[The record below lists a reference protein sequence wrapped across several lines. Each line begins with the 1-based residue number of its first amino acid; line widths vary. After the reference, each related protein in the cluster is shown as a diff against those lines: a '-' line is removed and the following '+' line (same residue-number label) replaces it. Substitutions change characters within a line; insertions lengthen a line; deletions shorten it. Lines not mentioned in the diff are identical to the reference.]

1 MAVAPSRKVSVR
13 LTAPSE
19 ETPRG
24 TQRPRGPGPSME
36 LHAAVRSGDLAQAR
50 TLLEDGGADPG
61 GRGPGGVTPLMLCAL
76 HDGEARALACAR
88 MLLQAGARVG
98 DSEPA
103 GGWDAIMLAA
113 TLGRGR
119 LLRLLLAAGEGGEVA
134 RRERSARMTA
144 LHLAV
149 WADRP
154 REAAALA
161 AAMRR
166 QRLEPGEARDA
177 RGRSAAALAR
187 ELGRGACESAVGRPG
202 EGAETTR
209 GDPGGAEER
218 GDRTK
223 GRDDGGTPGDPRGDR
238 DDLMAGPGGREEGVR
253 RKALGDDAIGLE
265 NRYDAKVELGKS
277 TVQPRQLEAIHSE
290 ARLGGGSVEA
300 EALARPTEM
309 PAEPCGV
316 ATGSQRPARL
326 LSGRWTIPRTDG
338 RGQGPAEAAWRSPG
352 QQLGVVLV
360 QEMALGARRRGA
372 TGPACP
378 QSFPTF
384 AMRRIPAWLSTCG
397 AKEVQ
402 HTHIQRKYTDG
413 CFYSRELARGG
424 DAHAAPPGVST
435 AALGAPVGEVGAPAR
450 GPRTHL
456 RLRPEDALVPLGAWR
471 TPGSRGGDRRGD
483 RRRRRDHGRRREANG
498 GGGGGGGGGMER
510 RHAEGSGAGDDLLL
524 VVPHVQRGRLGGAAS
539 IGTEGV
545 GPARHSAAHGAGAE
559 RDGVERDGV
568 RSEGTALLLEG
579 QPGRPL
585 RVLGAAVLAL
595 VPQRGRGARADAA
608 AATGAPDEGRLGR
621 VRRRGQQRRRGQRSP
636 EGGGRPGTG
645 GGRSGRLR
653 EPSPARRCRG
663 RSSERRAARAAG
675 FDTPKGDAIKEYRWV
690 LFCKYDAFEC
700 TDAIWTHGLNTDPSL
715 DTDPQP
721 QH

>member
-1 MAVAPSRKVSVR
+1 
-13 LTAPSE
+13 
-19 ETPRG
+19 
-24 TQRPRGPGPSME
+24 ME
-36 LHAAVRSGDLAQAR
+36 LHAAVRSGDLARAR

-202 EGAETTR
+202 EGAATAR
-209 GDPGGAEER
+209 GDPGGAEES
-218 GDRTK
+218 GDRTN

-238 DDLMAGPGGREEGVR
+238 DDLTAGPGGREEGVR

-277 TVQPRQLEAIHSE
+277 TGQPRQLEAIHSE

-300 EALARPTEM
+300 EALARSTET

-326 LSGRWTIPRTDG
+326 LSGRWTIPRADG
-338 RGQGPAEAAWRSPG
+338 RGQGPAETAWRSPG

-384 AMRRIPAWLSTCG
+384 ATRRVPEAATLTPRLPASLRPLS
-397 AKEVQ
+397 AHLWE
-402 HTHIQRKYTDG
+402 R
-413 CFYSRELARGG
+413 SERRRA
-424 DAHAAPPGVST
+424 AHARTCAFAQRMRSLRSGPRDRRVAGAATDTGT
-435 AALGAPVGEVGAPAR
+435 AAAAVTTAGGARPTTAAAAAGGEEEGWSAGTRRGAAPVTTSSSSYPTSSAGDSAEPRAS
-450 GPRTHL
+450 GPR
-456 RLRPEDALVPLGAWR
+456 
-471 TPGSRGGDRRGD
+471 GS
-483 RRRRRDHGRRREANG
+483 A
-498 GGGGGGGGGMER
+498 
-510 RHAEGSGAGDDLLL
+510 
-524 VVPHVQRGRLGGAAS
+524 P
-539 IGTEGV
+539 
-545 GPARHSAAHGAGAE
+545 
-559 RDGVERDGV
+559 
-568 RSEGTALLLEG
+568 
-579 QPGRPL
+579 
-585 RVLGAAVLAL
+585 
-595 VPQRGRGARADAA
+595 RGARPHTAPALNATAFGARARPCSWRDSLADLSVFWELQYSPSYRNAAAGPAPPPQLPPALPTRAASDVSDAA
-608 AATGAPDEGRLGR
+608 GSSGGEGKGRLKGAAAR
-621 VRRRGQQRRRGQRSP
+621 NR
-636 EGGGRPGTG
+636 GRPQ
-645 GGRSGRLR
+645 
-653 EPSPARRCRG
+653 
-663 RSSERRAARAAG
+663 RAASRAQSRA
-675 FDTPKGDAIKEYRWV
+675 TVPRKE
-690 LFCKYDAFEC
+690 
-700 TDAIWTHGLNTDPSL
+700 
-715 DTDPQP
+715 Q
-721 QH
+721 